1 MFTKLQFNI
10 ILYTKRQVFPLRK
23 RGMIFLQT
31 RSLSFVLTFV
41 TITAQFVPVRK
52 RIFLMS
58 NICNYQTDN
67 VYSNLWALTHR
78 WKRCCTFYNAGWKSI
93 WFFFFFLSSP
103 LIIMHVIMSAIFN
116 SQQSPQHL
124 IPNWHLRGL
133 YKRSHKRRTQFV
145 ASDNCTKCHIIVE
158 KSQNNTQP
166 TQHYVHWLWHKV
178 RFFFF
183 FC

>member
-1 MFTKLQFNI
+1 MYIQTCGLSHTDENVAAHFTMQDGNQ
-10 ILYTKRQVFPLRK
+10 Y
-23 RGMIFLQT
+23 
-31 RSLSFVLTFV
+31 
-41 TITAQFVPVRK
+41 
-52 RIFLMS
+52 
-58 NICNYQTDN
+58 D
-67 VYSNLWALTHR
+67 
-78 WKRCCTFYNAGWKSI
+78 
-93 WFFFFFLSSP
+93 FFFFSLSSP

-166 TQHYVHWLWHKV
+166 TQHYVHRLWHKV

-183 FC
+183 FAKFWVISFNAKW

>member
-1 MFTKLQFNI
+1 MGSHTQMKTLLHILQCRMEIN
-10 ILYTKRQVFPLRK
+10 
-23 RGMIFLQT
+23 MI
-31 RSLSFVLTFV
+31 
-41 TITAQFVPVRK
+41 
-52 RIFLMS
+52 
-58 NICNYQTDN
+58 
-67 VYSNLWALTHR
+67 
-78 WKRCCTFYNAGWKSI
+78 
-93 WFFFFFLSSP
+93 FFFFLSSP

-166 TQHYVHWLWHKV
+166 TQHYVHRLWHKV

-183 FC
+183 LLSSESFPSMPNGKQCHFQPPCWELSLRLDWCCIKNAS